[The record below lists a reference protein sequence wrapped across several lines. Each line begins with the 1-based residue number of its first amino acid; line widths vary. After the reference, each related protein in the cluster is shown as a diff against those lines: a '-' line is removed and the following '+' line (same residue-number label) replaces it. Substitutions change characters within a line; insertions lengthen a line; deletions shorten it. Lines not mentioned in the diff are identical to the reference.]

1 MRLPGAGRLSHRA
14 IAAPLFALAACT
26 IFITRG
32 DRVAAQAPPPAA
44 MRWDGLIEH
53 ITAAS
58 PWGDQQPD
66 GPSQLPRHSVSADGR
81 YVIFTSDATN
91 LGGSPGPAIF
101 IRDRDTGTTQY
112 LIGWG
117 KHPALS
123 ADGNHV
129 AFEACDPWL
138 RPDGSAVC
146 DIWTFDLRSS
156 MLARMSETSD
166 GTPGDGDSTQ
176 AVLSADG
183 RFVAFRTNATNLLS
197 PGAVPGQI
205 VVRDRDADGNGIF
218 DEPGTAAID
227 IVSAETGSNAPGNDI
242 SESAELSDDGRY
254 VAFRSRAK
262 NLVATTST
270 ADWNVFLRDR
280 LAHETRQV
288 NVRPEGQPSPF
299 SVDSRDI
306 SITSDGRYVA
316 YASSDPML
324 AAGFPDDTDA
334 ALDVFVYDR
343 DTQWTTRVDLT
354 SDGLGGTGD
363 VQSPMFSADGRY
375 VAVVAMSRNDA
386 YPPAPLSNLVH
397 VYDRAT
403 ATSTLVSVRPDG
415 VTPDDRCETAAIS
428 ADAST
433 VLFTSAATNLAPSV
447 TARLDA
453 IYAAVHF
460 DVQPDQVTV
469 PARGGSA
476 TFAVSAQAHT
486 RWSST
491 WDWNAYWF
499 TPTGIPQ
506 GVGNASFTGTA
517 QQANL
522 DPTPRST
529 TITFNAAKT
538 VVFIQSAGLSLTSVS
553 PSSGPATGGT
563 GVTLRGTGFEPDDRV
578 EVGGSPANVE
588 FIDSTTL
595 VATTPPGQVGSTWV
609 GVMSSDWRGSFMSDA
624 FRYLDATPPDIIYP
638 AVSGTLGGDGW
649 YTDDVTVSWLTWD
662 QDGPIISRTGCDTTT
677 VTTDTPGMTI
687 TCSATSEGGTASAST
702 TFKRDTTRPTINIT
716 SPSPSRP
723 IYERNE
729 IVPAAYECSDA
740 SSGVATCGG
749 DVQPG
754 EPIDTSSFGY
764 HQFLAWSGDR
774 AGNLGGAYADY
785 AVSYGFCAPPNPG
798 LKAWWRTEGDTIEQ
812 MSGSPA
818 VRVNI
823 PQDAFDAAIAGQG
836 YVFPPRSTGRLD
848 HYHYSAL
855 DFSGAMT
862 FAAWVKPANAGWGM
876 LVRHPFQYL
885 VQRFGDG
892 SIGFQ
897 FAQQDGGVAQATSS
911 AKAPQNVWTHIAV
924 TYDNG
929 LVKTYVNGRAVD
941 IYSHPGLL
949 RVPAWQTPLS
959 IGGQNDPSNPKPFVG
974 RLDEVQ
980 LFDRALSD
988 DDVES
993 MFLSGSHGLCLAQP
1007 TTLDVFSPIHTTYG
1021 AGTYHVIAMLRDQSG
1036 LPLQNKPITLYQQA
1050 HDEAGDP
1057 MPSVTLTTDASGS
1070 VFWDAPF
1077 DLAAR
1082 TYPGGLLA
1090 VFNGNAVNA
1099 RSETRADVIVD
1110 KAVVTINWPA
1120 PASITYG
1127 TALSYGGQLNA
1138 AASVPGIFS
1147 YSPYSGA
1154 VLDAGSHTL
1163 NATFYPTDSTNYADA
1178 NASVGMLV
1186 NKATPNVT
1194 IAGGAF
1200 VYDGQPRAASAS
1212 ATDYRGLPL
1221 TPVTIAYNGS
1231 PDVPVAAGSYT
1242 AVATYAGDLNHNQR
1256 SVSATITIQRATPSI
1271 VVSSPTTFTYDAEP
1285 HGVTA
1290 AVYGVGGTPIGSAHV
1305 VYAGLTG
1312 EPVNAGT
1319 YSATVT
1325 FDGDANYAPR
1335 TSSATVTINP
1345 AAPTLTVNGGSFVY
1359 DKQPHAASVTA
1370 TGVGGEALTG
1380 VTITYDGTADAP
1392 VNAGTHAVV
1401 AALSASANY
1410 TAASATGS
1418 LTIMK
1423 AAPIV
1428 TVTDATFT
1436 YGEPHLLSAVATGV
1450 GGELL
1455 SSSLSTI
1462 YNGQSGLIPYD
1473 AGTYAAVATYPGS
1486 ANYTSSTGAG
1496 TLTIARAVPTFL
1508 VSGGDVTYTGQP
1520 QPALVTVTGV
1530 HGETLSPYTVTYNGS
1545 SAAPIDAGT
1554 YAVHA
1559 SYAGSA
1565 NYAPT
1570 DASNTLVIQRA
1581 TPTVSASGGTYTY
1594 DAQTHP
1600 ATVSATDL
1608 AGQPLPLTV
1617 KYNGAA
1623 AAPVDAGSYAVE
1635 ATFAG
1640 SLNYASAT
1648 ATANITI
1655 NKAVPVVSVTGGTFT
1670 FDGQLHPATATVTG
1684 VAGES
1689 LTPVTFQYWRDG
1701 FGYVDPINAGTYQA
1715 TAFFA
1720 GTVNYIARSGSAVLT
1735 IAKAAPTVTWPAPAA
1750 IVYGSALGAA
1760 QLNAS
1765 SNVAGSFSYTPNFNT
1780 VLPAGAGR
1788 ALSATFLPSDPQ
1800 NYASVTATTTIDVLR
1815 APLTVRTVDS
1825 SKPFGAALPP
1835 FTATASGLVNGDS
1848 MASLGGTLTFST
1860 PATAASPVGTYA
1872 VTPAGLTSSN
1882 YAIAFTAGTLTVT
1895 PATTAVIVSSSA
1907 NPSGANQGVT
1917 FSASVSVVAGAGN
1930 PTGTIEFRDG
1940 STRLGTIALA
1950 SGAASLATN
1959 GLSTGSH
1966 TISAIYSGDPSFAGS
1981 TQSMTHVVNTSSTS
1995 STVAVTSSAN
2005 PATSGSTVTLTAT
2018 LTAPAGA
2025 TGSVAFYD
2033 GAALLGTASL
2043 SGTTARLSTSALAAG
2058 GHAIT
2063 ARYFGDSAVPPSIS
2077 PVFVQ
2082 DVAPSGA
2089 HLKTSTMTLVA
2100 SPSPATLDGQVTF
2113 TATVTGSNKIVP
2125 TGAVLFMVNGQVIGG
2140 AVTMTATG
2148 SITARAVLNT
2158 STLAHGTHTVT
2169 GTYLGDA
2176 TYRGVAST
2184 FSLTVN

>member
-1 MRLPGAGRLSHRA
+1 MRLSRRVFTALLFVC
-14 IAAPLFALAACT
+14 AASTL
-26 IFITRG
+26 IVNRG
-32 DRVAAQAPPPAA
+32 DRVSAQAPPAAA

-53 ITAAS
+53 ITAVS

-66 GPSQLPRHSVSADGR
+66 GPSQLPRHSISADGR

-91 LGGSPGPAIF
+91 LAGSPGRAIF
-101 IRDRDTGTTQY
+101 IRDRDAGTTQY

-146 DIWTFDLRSS
+146 DVWTFDLRSY

-176 AVLSADG
+176 PVLSADG
-183 RFVAFRTNATNLLS
+183 RFVAFRTSATNLLS
-197 PGAVPGQI
+197 PGATPGQI
-205 VVRDRDADGNGIF
+205 VVRDRDADGNGVF

-227 IVSAETGSNAPGNDI
+227 IISAETGSNSPGTDI
-242 SESAELSDDGRY
+242 SESAELSDNGRY

-262 NLVATTST
+262 NFVATTST
-270 ADWNVFLRDR
+270 ADWNVFVRDR

-316 YASSDPML
+316 FASADPML
-324 AAGFPDDTDA
+324 AAGVPDDTDA

-343 DTQWTTRVDLT
+343 DTQWITRIDLT

-375 VAVVAMSRNDA
+375 VAVVAMSRNES
-386 YPPAPLSNLVH
+386 YPPAPRSNLVH

-433 VLFTSAATNLAPSV
+433 VSFTSAATNLAASV

-460 DVQPDQVTV
+460 DVQPGEVTV
-469 PARGGSA
+469 PGRGGSA
-476 TFAVSAQAHT
+476 TFTVTAQAHT
-486 RWSST
+486 RWWT
-491 WDWNAYWF
+491 MWDWTAYWF
-499 TPTGIPQ
+499 TPDGIPQ
-506 GVGNASFTGTA
+506 GLGNGSFSGRA
-517 QQANL
+517 QEANP

-529 TITFNAAKT
+529 NITFNGVKT
-538 VVFIQSAGLSLTSVS
+538 VVFTEAAGLSLTSVS

-563 GVTLRGTGFEPDDRV
+563 VVTLHGTGFEPDTRA
-578 EVGGSPANVE
+578 EFGGVDASVQ
-588 FIDSTTL
+588 FVDSTTL
-595 VATTPPGQVGSTWV
+595 VATTPAGQVGPTWV
-609 GVMSSDWRGSFMSDA
+609 GVLSSDFRGRFLDNA
-624 FRYLDATPPDIIYP
+624 FRYTDTTPPMIFP
-638 AVSGTLGGDGW
+638 SVSGTLGGDGW
-649 YTDDVTVSWLTWD
+649 YTSGVTVDWFTWD
-662 QDGPIISRTGCDTTT
+662 QDGPVLERSGCDTAS
-677 VTTDTPGMTI
+677 VTTDTPGTTI
-687 TCSATSEGGTASAST
+687 SCSATSEGGTASAST
-702 TFKRDTTRPTINIT
+702 TFKIDATRPTVTVT
-716 SPSPSRP
+716 SPSPLQP
-723 IYERNE
+723 IYERNA
-729 IVPAAYECSDA
+729 IVPAAYQCSDA
-740 SSGVATCGG
+740 LSGVATCGG
-749 DVQPG
+749 DVQSG

-764 HQFLAWSGDR
+764 HQLLAWSGDR
-774 AGNLGGAYADY
+774 AGNLGGVYADY

-798 LKAWWRTEGDTIEQ
+798 LKAWWRMESDTVEQ
-812 MSGSPA
+812 MTGSPA
-818 VRVNI
+818 MRVNI
-823 PQDAFDAAIAGQG
+823 AQDAFAPAITGRG
-836 YVFPPRSTGRLD
+836 YVFPARSAGRLD

-855 DFSGAMT
+855 DFSEGMT
-862 FAAWVKPANAGWGM
+862 FAAWVKPTNAGRGI

-885 VQRFGDG
+885 VERMGDG

-897 FAQQDGGVAQATSS
+897 FAQQDGGVAQSTTA
-911 AKAPQNVWTHIAV
+911 ANAPQNVWTHIVV
-924 TYDNG
+924 TYANG
-929 LVKTYVNGRAVD
+929 LVKTYVNGRAVHM
-941 IYSHPGLL
+941 YSHPGVL
-949 RVPAWQTPLS
+949 RTPAWQTPLS
-959 IGGQNDPSNPKPFVG
+959 IGGQDDPGNPKPFVG
-974 RLDEVQ
+974 SLDEVQ
-980 LFDRALSD
+980 LFGRALSD

-1007 TTLDVFSPIHTTYG
+1007 TTLDVVSPIHAIHG
-1021 AGTYHVIAMLRDQSG
+1021 AGRYHVIAMLRDQSG
-1036 LPLQNKPITLYQQA
+1036 LPLEGQPITLYQQA
-1050 HDEAGDP
+1050 YDEAADP

-1070 VFWDAPF
+1070 VFWDPPF
-1077 DLAAR
+1077 DLAAG
-1082 TYPGGLLA
+1082 TYSGGLLA
-1090 VFNGNAVNA
+1090 VFNGNVLHA
-1099 RSETRADVIVD
+1099 RAEAHADVIVD
-1110 KAVVTINWPA
+1110 KAVAAIQWPA
-1120 PASITYG
+1120 PAPITYG
-1127 TALSYGGQLNA
+1127 TALSSAGQLNA
-1138 AASVPGIFS
+1138 TASVPGIFS
-1147 YSPYSGA
+1147 YSPYPGA

-1163 NATFYPTDSTNYADA
+1163 NATFYPTDDRNYADA
-1178 NASVGMLV
+1178 SASVPLLV
-1186 NKATPNVT
+1186 NKAAPNVT
-1194 IAGGAF
+1194 IAGGTF
-1200 VYDGQPRAASAS
+1200 TYDGQPHGANAS

-1221 TPVTIAYNGS
+1221 TPVTIAYNGL
-1231 PDVPVAAGSYT
+1231 PDVPVAAGSYA
-1242 AVATYAGDLNHNQR
+1242 AVATYGGDVNHTER
-1256 SVSATITIQRATPSI
+1256 SATATITIQKAAPSI
-1271 VVSSPTTFTYDAEP
+1271 VLSSPTTFTYDAQP

-1290 AVYGVGGTPIGSAHV
+1290 AVYGVGGTSIGSAHV

-1319 YSATVT
+1319 YTATVT

-1335 TSSATVTINP
+1335 TISATVTINP
-1345 AAPTLTVNGGSFVY
+1345 AAPTLTVSGGSFVY
-1359 DKQPHAASVTA
+1359 DKQPHAATVMA

-1380 VTITYDGTADAP
+1380 VTITYDGAADAP
-1392 VNAGTHAVV
+1392 VNAGTYAVV

-1410 TAASATGS
+1410 TAVSATGS
-1418 LTIMK
+1418 LMITK

-1436 YGEPHLLSAVATGV
+1436 YGEPHVLSAVATGV

-1462 YNGQSGLIPYD
+1462 YNGQPGLIPYD
-1473 AGTYAAVATYPGS
+1473 AGTYAAVAAYPGS
-1486 ANYTSSTGAG
+1486 ANYTSATGTG
-1496 TLTIARAVPTFL
+1496 TLTIVQAVPTFV

-1520 QPALVTVTGV
+1520 QPALVAVTGV
-1530 HGETLSPYTVTYNGS
+1530 HGETLSTYTVTYNGS

-1559 SYAGSA
+1559 SFAGSA
-1565 NYAPT
+1565 NYAPA

-1581 TPTVSASGGTYTY
+1581 TPTVSASGGAYTY
-1594 DAQTHP
+1594 DAQPHP
-1600 ATVSATDL
+1600 ATVRASDI

-1623 AAPVDAGSYAVE
+1623 APPVDAGTYAVE

-1640 SLNYASAT
+1640 SLNYAAAT
-1648 ATANITI
+1648 ATASITI

-1670 FDGQLHPATATVTG
+1670 YDGQLHPATATVTG

-1689 LTPVTFQYWRDG
+1689 LAPVTFQYWRDG
-1701 FGYVDPINAGTYQA
+1701 FGYVDPVNAGTYQA
-1715 TAFFA
+1715 TALFA
-1720 GTVNYIARSGSAVLT
+1720 GTANYVSRSGSAPLT
-1735 IAKAAPTVTWPAPAA
+1735 IAKATPTATWPMPAS
-1750 IVYGSALGAA
+1750 IVYGTPLGAT

-1765 SNVAGSFSYTPNFNT
+1765 SNVAGSFSYSPNFNT
-1780 VLPAGAGR
+1780 VLPAGVGR

-1800 NYASVTATTTIDVLR
+1800 NYASVSATTTIDVVR
-1815 APLTVRTVDS
+1815 APLTVRALDS

-1835 FTATASGLVNGDS
+1835 FTATASGFVNGDS
-1848 MASLGGTLTFST
+1848 MTSLGGTLTFST

-1882 YAIAFTAGTLTVT
+1882 YAIVFTAGTLTVT

-1950 SGAASLATN
+1950 AGAASLATN

-1966 TISAIYSGDPSFAGS
+1966 TITAIYSGDPSFAAS
-1981 TQSMTHVVNTSSTS
+1981 SQSMTHVVNTSSTS

-2033 GAALLGTASL
+2033 GAALLGTAAL
-2043 SGTTARLSTSALAAG
+2043 SGTTARLSTSAFAVGA
-2058 GHAIT
+2058 HAIT
-2063 ARYFGDSAVPPSIS
+2063 ARYLGDTAVPPSIS

-2082 DVAPSGA
+2082 DVAASGA

-2125 TGAVLFMVNGQVIGG
+2125 TGAVLFMVNGQVIGSASG
-2140 AVTMTATG
+2140 VTLTATG
-2148 SITARAVLNT
+2148 SVTARAVLNT

-2169 GTYLGDA
+2169 ATYLGDA
-2176 TYRGVAST
+2176 NYRGVAST
-2184 FSLTVN
+2184 ISLTVN